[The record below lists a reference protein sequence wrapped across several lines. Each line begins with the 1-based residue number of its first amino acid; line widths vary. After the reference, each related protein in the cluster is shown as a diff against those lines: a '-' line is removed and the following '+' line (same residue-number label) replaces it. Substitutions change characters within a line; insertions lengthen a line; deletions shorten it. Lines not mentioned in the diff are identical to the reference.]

1 MMKGSLGKST
11 KRKHKENQGK
21 EEEEKENYNS
31 LRVAIEWKKDVLS

>member
-11 KRKHKENQGK
+11 KRKQKENQGK

-31 LRVAIEWKKDVLS
+31 LRVAIE